1 MLTRITHGEVGLTAN
16 EVCMSALSAKKN
28 ISNVR
33 DSGSSD
39 FKEQGS
45 ELKIPRLS
53 SEVPIQIRLL
63 HDRSRHRLLCA
74 QTVGVLLSRLDALN
88 RLFLRKFEA
97 FRKMYPFEISRPQKL
112 HPRCQWRNFSEKFY
126 AN

>member
-1 MLTRITHGEVGLTAN
+1 MPVLKVNMKGFCVNKDNSRVVGLTAN

-53 SEVPIQIRLL
+53 SEVPIQSRLL

-74 QTVGVLLSRLDALN
+74 QTVKQAGRAQQTI
-88 RLFLRKFEA
+88 FE
-97 FRKMYPFEISRPQKL
+97 EIRGL
-112 HPRCQWRNFSEKFY
+112 
-126 AN
+126 